1 MKEIEL
7 KQFIKLMR
15 EKSSIIIF
23 LFSFLV
29 VVVLAIGLF
38 VLKSSNIGE
47 QGKITD
53 KAASTQIGFDQEI
66 TDTKIYN
73 KNDKETIAY
82 SVLKG
87 DSTWKIAVDLLGDGN
102 RYLEIEEINNFQHNQ
117 RLEIGQIV
125 FVDLDDD
132 YGVQDFDHQE
142 DYDFQQTSNAW
153 KDGGYFQQND
163 GDAQQDGDNFQQRG
177 NSQLA
182 GAENLDNETYLIKA
196 GDSLWKIAESIYS
209 DPFVWTQ
216 IYELNRDLIGNNPD
230 LIFES
235 DLLRLP
241 NF

>member
-7 KQFIKLMR
+7 KQFIKLIR
-15 EKSSIIIF
+15 EKSSIIIYF
-23 LFSFLV
+23 FSFLV

-38 VLKSSNIGE
+38 VLKSSSNGE

-102 RYLEIEEINNFQHNQ
+102 RYLEIEEINNFRHNQ
-117 RLEIGQIV
+117 RLEVGQIV

-132 YGVQDFDHQE
+132 YGVQEGGNIQPDDSNKQMVGDF
-142 DYDFQQTSNAW
+142 
-153 KDGGYFQQND
+153 FQQNVGDPQLD
-163 GDAQQDGDNFQQRG
+163 GDHFQQRG

-230 LIFES
+230 HIFES

>member
-29 VVVLAIGLF
+29 VVVMAIGLF
-38 VLKSSNIGE
+38 VLKSSSIGE

-73 KNDKETIAY
+73 KNDRETIAY

-117 RLEIGQIV
+117 RLEVGQIV

-132 YGVQDFDHQE
+132 YGVQD
-142 DYDFQQTSNAW
+142 
-153 KDGGYFQQND
+153 GGDIQPDAGFLQQNI
-163 GDAQQDGDNFQQRG
+163 GDAQQDGDYFQQRG

>member
-38 VLKSSNIGE
+38 VLKSSSIGE

-102 RYLEIEEINNFQHNQ
+102 RYLEIEKINNFQHNQ

-132 YGVQDFDHQE
+132 YGVQEGGNIQPDDSNKQMVGDF
-142 DYDFQQTSNAW
+142 
-153 KDGGYFQQND
+153 FQQNV

-177 NSQLA
+177 NYQLA
-182 GAENLDNETYLIKA
+182 GAENQGSKTYLIKA
-196 GDSLWKIAESIYS
+196 GDSLWKIAEDIYS
-209 DPFVWTQ
+209 DPYLWTQ
-216 IYELNRDLIGNNPD
+216 IYELNRDLIGDNPD

-235 DLLRLP
+235 DQLKLP
-241 NF
+241 NL